1 MQMNNNII
9 MPGLED
15 VKILKVE
22 QMDDRLAL
30 FVEMEARTHTCPRC
44 GAKTRQIHD
53 YRMQK
58 IKHLKWFERL
68 CYIFYN
74 KRRYRCDA
82 CEKRFPEK
90 NNFVER
96 YKRFTKE
103 WNQAV
108 NVRSVQAKTFKELAQ
123 QYGTSISTVIRRFD
137 AFAENEVGEVKELPR
152 VIAIDEYKG
161 DTKEGKYQL
170 IIANGDTREPLDIL
184 PNRKG
189 KTISQYLRK
198 YGANVEIVIM
208 DMSHSFKSAVRKA
221 LDHPLIIAD
230 HFHFCRYIYWALD
243 KVRRRIQSDW
253 NDYDRKKCK
262 KMRYVFYKDSA
273 KLTENERWYLDR
285 YRGMSKELDMAYQL
299 KEAYCEWFKQAKENG
314 SEGMRKTKE
323 GLNTFYQLV
332 RDTGVQEFL
341 RSIRTFK
348 NWEKEILNSFMYSY
362 SNGFLEGINNHT
374 KVIKRNAYGFRNF
387 KRARARILLS
397 HKYKG
402 IGVHL
407 G

>member
-1 MQMNNNII
+1 
-9 MPGLED
+9 
-15 VKILKVE
+15 
-22 QMDDRLAL
+22 
-30 FVEMEARTHTCPRC
+30 
-44 GAKTRQIHD
+44 
-53 YRMQK
+53 
-58 IKHLKWFERL
+58 
-68 CYIFYN
+68 
-74 KRRYRCDA
+74 
-82 CEKRFPEK
+82 
-90 NNFVER
+90 
-96 YKRFTKE
+96 
-103 WNQAV
+103 
-108 NVRSVQAKTFKELAQ
+108 
-123 QYGTSISTVIRRFD
+123 
-137 AFAENEVGEVKELPR
+137 
-152 VIAIDEYKG
+152 
-161 DTKEGKYQL
+161 
-170 IIANGDTREPLDIL
+170 
-184 PNRKG
+184 
-189 KTISQYLRK
+189 
-198 YGANVEIVIM
+198 
-208 DMSHSFKSAVRKA
+208 MSHSFKSAVRKA

-362 SNGFLEGINNHT
+362 SNGFLDGINNHT

>member
-1 MQMNNNII
+1 
-9 MPGLED
+9 
-15 VKILKVE
+15 
-22 QMDDRLAL
+22 
-30 FVEMEARTHTCPRC
+30 
-44 GAKTRQIHD
+44 
-53 YRMQK
+53 MQK

-74 KRRYRCDA
+74 KRRYRSDA

-123 QYGTSISTVIRRFD
+123 KYGTSISTVIRRFD

-170 IIANGDTREPLDIL
+170 IITKGDTREPLDIL

-208 DMSHSFKSAVRKA
+208 DMSHSFKSAVRKT

-243 KVRRRIQSDW
+243 KVRSRIQSDW

-262 KMRYVFYKDSA
+262 KMRYVFYKDSV

-299 KEAYCEWFKQAKENG
+299 KEAYCGWFKQVKENG

-323 GLNTFYQLV
+323 GLNLTFY
-332 RDTGVQEFL
+332 
-341 RSIRTFK
+341 K
-348 NWEKEILNSFMYSY
+348 
-362 SNGFLEGINNHT
+362 
-374 KVIKRNAYGFRNF
+374 
-387 KRARARILLS
+387 
-397 HKYKG
+397 
-402 IGVHL
+402 
-407 G
+407 